1 MRRRP
6 IGCLSLAAGLEERN
20 EHTKDSASS
29 LLKQAASTRS
39 LFWPKSEL
47 APGIISQ
54 TGFSVGSPQSGNY
67 AIISRFSLQMLMRIF
82 RRLHY
87 WWSLLV
93 AATLLLIFGPP
104 VIFAAWITGNH
115 DLVYPWAL
123 FGARNWLRLSGAKV
137 HVTGGERLEPNQTY
151 VFISN
156 HRSYLDTATLFVYTG
171 RRLGL
176 LAKKELLNVPILG
189 YGMGFVNVMAID
201 RSNRERARQSVE
213 AATAR
218 IRSGRSVGVFAEGT
232 RAKPGEFLP
241 FKKGAFYMAAQ
252 AGVPIV
258 PVAIKD
264 TDRLMGKGTGEAIS
278 GTIEM
283 VMLSPISTAGRT
295 TDDDIKDLVSRV
307 HSLIGRE
314 LGVPS
319 ERNSSE
325 NS

>member
-1 MRRRP
+1 
-6 IGCLSLAAGLEERN
+6 
-20 EHTKDSASS
+20 
-29 LLKQAASTRS
+29 
-39 LFWPKSEL
+39 
-47 APGIISQ
+47 
-54 TGFSVGSPQSGNY
+54 
-67 AIISRFSLQMLMRIF
+67 MRIF

-87 WWSLLV
+87 WWSLFV

-104 VIFAAWITGNH
+104 VLLAAWLTRNH

-137 HVTGGERLEPNQTY
+137 HVTGAEHLEPKQTY

-189 YGMGFVNVMAID
+189 YGMGFVNIMAID
-201 RSNRERARQSVE
+201 RSNRERARQTVE

-218 IRSGRSVGVFAEGT
+218 IRSGRSFAVFAEGT
-232 RAKPGEFLP
+232 RARPGSFLP

-258 PVAIKD
+258 PVAIKN
-264 TDRLMGKGTGEAIS
+264 TDHLMGKGTGEARA

-283 VMLSPISTAGRT
+283 VMLPPLSTAGYS
-295 TDDDIKDLVSRV
+295 TDEDVKELVNRV
-307 HSLIGRE
+307 HSLIGQE
-314 LGVPS
+314 LGILQTAPQ
-319 ERNSSE
+319 
-325 NS
+325 